1 MKKFKLLLVAA
12 VVFGAG
18 SAFTTVTTA
27 GKVQAETV
35 YFDGSQWR
43 NIPPNS
49 RVECDEESGPC
60 TGTGTVS
67 NPQQT
72 SKRGAANVFPN

>member
-18 SAFTTVTTA
+18 SAFTTVTTN

-35 YFDGSQWR
+35 YFNGSSWQ

-49 RVECDEESGPC
+49 HIDCDEQSGAC

-67 NPQQT
+67 NPQPT
-72 SKRGAANVFPN
+72 SRKGRAHVVPN